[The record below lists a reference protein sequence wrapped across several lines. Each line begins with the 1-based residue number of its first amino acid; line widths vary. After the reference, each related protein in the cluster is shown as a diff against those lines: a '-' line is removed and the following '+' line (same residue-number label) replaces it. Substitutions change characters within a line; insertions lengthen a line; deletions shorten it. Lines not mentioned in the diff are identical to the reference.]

1 VFFIKIFTFDLDIYF
16 LERCER
22 LKVFEALEEENPDRD
37 PLAQN
42 LLLRSSRSKISSI
55 KSRKTLN
62 CNAMP
67 TVLNINGY
75 G

>member
-1 VFFIKIFTFDLDIYF
+1 MDIYF

-55 KSRKTLN
+55 
-62 CNAMP
+62 
-67 TVLNINGY
+67 
-75 G
+75 

>member
-1 VFFIKIFTFDLDIYF
+1 MDIYF
-16 LERCER
+16 SERCER

-55 KSRKTLN
+55 
-62 CNAMP
+62 
-67 TVLNINGY
+67 
-75 G
+75 